1 MAWGDFAIAVGE
13 EVGITRINR
22 SYGGFT
28 FAVFG
33 TVTKINGH
41 GHIFVKAGDKE
52 YRFTRRGDAYK
63 DEWGPSLMH
72 AAQLRAG
79 LAQQKKQQ
87 EQARLARELEN
98 KLKEGWTYGG
108 RFHMSEELVS
118 QLKEVIVEMEKL
130 VDH

>member
-1 MAWGDFAIAVGE
+1 MAWGDFAITVGE
-13 EVGITRINR
+13 EVGIARTNR
-22 SYGGFT
+22 SYGGYT
-28 FAVFG
+28 FVAFG

-52 YRFTRRGDAYK
+52 YRFTKRGDSYK
-63 DEWGPSLMH
+63 DEWGPRLMH

-87 EQARLARELEN
+87 EQARLARDLEQ
-98 KLKEGWTYGG
+98 KLKQGWSYAG
-108 RFHMSEELVS
+108 RFHMSEQLVN
-118 QLKEVIVEMEKL
+118 QLKEVITEMEKL